1 MAKTKIEIRDL
12 TIDYVNEDRGERHRA
27 IESLTLDV
35 RENEF
40 LCVVGPSG
48 CGKST
53 LIAAIAGFLRPAAG
67 ELTMDGR
74 RITGPGA
81 DRGVVFQE
89 YALLPWKTVIDNV
102 ALGLKLRGIPRGRAP
117 RDRPPVSPAHQ
128 PRRRR
133 REVPARAVGRHE
145 AAGGRGANTRE
156 RARDHADGRAVRR
169 HRRPDAHDAPGGTG
183 RHLDASRVTV
193 LFVTHSVD
201 EAVFLADR
209 VAVLTANPGRL
220 KAIVPVDIPRSER
233 SWATLNA
240 DRVYVALRD
249 QVLGLVRADLP
260 GADVTGSTIWR
271 VASSPSGVRDGAPA
285 RGLARLPR
293 VGVVVRGGQAPS
305 GRARPARPARSTSSS
320 SSGSRPSRSTWPSS
334 RTPDASSRC
343 ASQASS

>member
-1 MAKTKIEIRDL
+1 MAKTKIQIRDL

-102 ALGLKLRGIPRGRAP
+102 ALGLKFRGIPRA
-117 RDRPPVSPAHQ
+117 
-128 PRRRR
+128 
-133 REVPARAVGRHE
+133 ERHE
-145 AAGGRGANTRE
+145 VARRFLRLTNLADAAGKYPHELSGGMKQRAAVARTLANEPEIMLMDEPFAAIDAQTRMTLQE
-156 RARDHADGRAVRR
+156 ELVGIWTR
-169 HRRPDAHDAPGGTG
+169 
-183 RHLDASRVTV
+183 SRVTV

-220 KAIVPVDIPRSER
+220 KAVVPVDIPRSAR

-240 DRVYVALRD
+240 DRAYVTLRD
-249 QVLGLVRADLP
+249 QVLGLVRSDLLE
-260 GADVTGSTIWR
+260 ST
-271 VASSPSGVRDGAPA
+271 
-285 RGLARLPR
+285 
-293 VGVVVRGGQAPS
+293 
-305 GRARPARPARSTSSS
+305 
-320 SSGSRPSRSTWPSS
+320 
-334 RTPDASSRC
+334 
-343 ASQASS
+343 

>member
-1 MAKTKIEIRDL
+1 MAKTKIQIRDL

-102 ALGLKLRGIPRGRAP
+102 ALGLKLRGIPRA
-117 RDRPPVSPAHQ
+117 
-128 PRRRR
+128 
-133 REVPARAVGRHE
+133 ERHE
-145 AAGGRGANTRE
+145 VARRFLRLTNLADAAGKYPHELSGGMKQRAAVARTLANEPEIMLMDEPFAAIDAQTRMTLQE
-156 RARDHADGRAVRR
+156 ELVGIWTR
-169 HRRPDAHDAPGGTG
+169 
-183 RHLDASRVTV
+183 SRVTV

-220 KAIVPVDIPRSER
+220 KAIVPVDIPRSAR
-233 SWATLNA
+233 SWSTLNA
-240 DRVYVALRD
+240 DRAYVALRD
-249 QVLGLVRADLP
+249 QVLGLVRSDLP
-260 GADVTGSTIWR
+260 EST
-271 VASSPSGVRDGAPA
+271 
-285 RGLARLPR
+285 
-293 VGVVVRGGQAPS
+293 
-305 GRARPARPARSTSSS
+305 
-320 SSGSRPSRSTWPSS
+320 
-334 RTPDASSRC
+334 
-343 ASQASS
+343 

>member
-1 MAKTKIEIRDL
+1 MAKAKIEIRDL
-12 TIDYVNEDRGERHRA
+12 TVDYVNEDRGERHRA
-27 IESLTLDV
+27 IESLTLDI

-102 ALGLKLRGIPRGRAP
+102 ALGLKLRGVPRA
-117 RDRPPVSPAHQ
+117 
-128 PRRRR
+128 
-133 REVPARAVGRHE
+133 ERHE
-145 AAGGRGANTRE
+145 IARRFLRLTNLADAAEKYPHELSGGMKQRAAVARTLANEPEIMLMDEPFAAIDAQTRMTLQE
-156 RARDHADGRAVRR
+156 ELVRIWTR
-169 HRRPDAHDAPGGTG
+169 
-183 RHLDASRVTV
+183 SRVTV

-233 SWATLNA
+233 SWAALNG
-240 DRVYVALRD
+240 DPVYAALRD
-249 QVLGLVRADLP
+249 QVLGLVRADLAEP
-260 GADVTGSTIWR
+260 T
-271 VASSPSGVRDGAPA
+271 
-285 RGLARLPR
+285 
-293 VGVVVRGGQAPS
+293 
-305 GRARPARPARSTSSS
+305 
-320 SSGSRPSRSTWPSS
+320 
-334 RTPDASSRC
+334 
-343 ASQASS
+343 

>member
-1 MAKTKIEIRDL
+1 MARTKIEIRDL
-12 TIDYVNEDRGERHRA
+12 TVDYVNEDRGERHRA
-27 IESLTLDV
+27 IQSLTLDV

-102 ALGLKLRGIPRGRAP
+102 ALGLKLRGVPRA
-117 RDRPPVSPAHQ
+117 
-128 PRRRR
+128 
-133 REVPARAVGRHE
+133 ERHE
-145 AAGGRGANTRE
+145 VARRFLRLTNLADAAEKYPHELSGGMKQRVAVARTLANEPEIMLMDEPFAAIDAQTRMTLQE
-156 RARDHADGRAVRR
+156 ELVAIWAR
-169 HRRPDAHDAPGGTG
+169 
-183 RHLDASRVTV
+183 SRVTV

-209 VAVLTANPGRL
+209 VAVLTANPGQL

-240 DRVYVALRD
+240 DPAYVSLRD
-249 QVLGLVRADLP
+249 RVLALVRADLP
-260 GADVTGSTIWR
+260 EPT
-271 VASSPSGVRDGAPA
+271 
-285 RGLARLPR
+285 
-293 VGVVVRGGQAPS
+293 
-305 GRARPARPARSTSSS
+305 
-320 SSGSRPSRSTWPSS
+320 
-334 RTPDASSRC
+334 
-343 ASQASS
+343 